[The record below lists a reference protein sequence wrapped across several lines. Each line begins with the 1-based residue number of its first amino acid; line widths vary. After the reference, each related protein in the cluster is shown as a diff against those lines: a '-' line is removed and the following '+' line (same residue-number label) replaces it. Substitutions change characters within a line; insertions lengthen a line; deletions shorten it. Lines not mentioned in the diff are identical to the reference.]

1 MVKKINHIGIAVSN
15 LEESIDLFK
24 RLFNVKEFHIE
35 TVENQKVR
43 IASFIIGDVLIE
55 LTAPTEEDSPI
66 SKFLEKRG
74 EGIHHIAFEVDNIR
88 NELDRLKNQG
98 ITLINE
104 EPVEGA
110 HNMEIAFIH
119 PKSTKGVLI
128 EYCQKKGNYV

>member
-1 MVKKINHIGIAVSN
+1 
-15 LEESIDLFK
+15 FK